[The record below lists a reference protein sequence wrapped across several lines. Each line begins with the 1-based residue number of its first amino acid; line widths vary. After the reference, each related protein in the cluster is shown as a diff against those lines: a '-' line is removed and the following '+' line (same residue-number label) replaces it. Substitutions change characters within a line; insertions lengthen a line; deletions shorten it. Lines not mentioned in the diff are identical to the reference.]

1 MTERPLV
8 DFDAAPPMPVGDYAQ
23 TVTRVNVGYDLLFTL
38 THCFLR
44 ALRRPDLELLVVG
57 AGGGEELARFLPGE
71 PGWRVTGVDP
81 SREMLGVAQTRA
93 ARLGAGDRVTLLR
106 GTVDDLPPGARF
118 DAATCLF
125 VLHFLPDAGKLA
137 LLRGIAGRLR
147 PGAPLLVASGA
158 RVDDEALRG
167 LRDDFLGAWQQYGE
181 RLGMPAEQMAGTIAR
196 LVAQQPA
203 MTTPADY
210 VRLLHAAGFAHVGSY
225 FNVLGGGLVAW
236 LARSGAA

>member
-1 MTERPLV
+1 MTERSPV
-8 DFDAAPPMPVGDYAQ
+8 DVDAAPPMPVGDYAQ

-44 ALRRPDLELLVVG
+44 ALRRPDLDLLVVG
-57 AGGGEELARFLPGE
+57 AGGGEELERFLPGN

-81 SREMLGVAQTRA
+81 SREMLAAAQARA
-93 ARLGAGDRVTLLR
+93 ARLGAGDRVTLLH
-106 GTVDDLPPGARF
+106 GTVEALPPAARF

-125 VLHFLPDAGKLA
+125 VLHFLPDAGKRA
-137 LLRGIAGRLR
+137 LLQGIARRLR
-147 PGAPLLVASGA
+147 PGAPLLVATGA
-158 RVDDEALRG
+158 RVEDAVLLG

-196 LVAQQPA
+196 LVAQQPD
-203 MTTPADY
+203 MTAPADY
-210 VRLLHAAGFAHVGSY
+210 VRLLHDTGFAHVGSY
-225 FNVLGGGLVAW
+225 FSVLGGGLVAW